1 MSKQSETLRNIKYKF
16 TLSPSEQNLLSR
28 YYIIYWRRDYLF
40 ETFKDS
46 PYITHQDTQYIP
58 VLASPAAEIM
68 SCEEVRISFRKEKN
82 ADIGY
87 AIIKTSTKM
96 KDSNHVHRI

>member
-1 MSKQSETLRNIKYKF
+1 MPSPQNNIKTKF

-28 YYIIYWRRDYLF
+28 YYIIYWRREYLF

-46 PYITHQDTQYIP
+46 PYITHQEHNYIP
-58 VLASPAAEIM
+58 VLASPPHEIM

-82 ADIGY
+82 AEIGY
-87 AIIKTSTKM
+87 AIIKTSTKLPNYS
-96 KDSNHVHRI
+96 KE